1 VSSFIVVIAAFV
13 CCCINVCFVLC
24 SYDVYTRMAKNVP
37 SLNFLTVMYVKFMKF
52 SEIVLHQTIAIHH
65 ACNMAA

>member
-1 VSSFIVVIAAFV
+1 
-13 CCCINVCFVLC
+13 
-24 SYDVYTRMAKNVP
+24 MAKNVP